1 MTRKLFSLTLSAFAL
16 LLLMGAGVEQDS
28 TGQPQT
34 EKGTRAAQLVQTGQT
49 HDQEATQVQTVPAV
63 SGSSVLTL
71 VEDMDRTLT
80 VNGKPVSSEVNKTQK
95 SGTTYVALAPM
106 VQELDSTASVTWDGG
121 SQTVTVRSS
130 KLNLTA
136 KVGQLYLVANGRYLY
151 IPEEVQ
157 LVNGRVTVPLSVLTE
172 AFDASLTWNS
182 ATGVVAVTRGSGA
195 LTAGDQ
201 YYDQDDLFWL
211 SRVIY
216 AESGNQPLEGMMA
229 VGNVVLNR
237 VNDPIYPN
245 TIVDVLAQK
254 NQFTTYQ
261 SGKLAYRTPNENSVI
276 AAKLVLDGGVVE
288 ETKGATHFDSSGNSW
303 ASRHKTCVAVIG
315 GHRFYA

>member
-28 TGQPQT
+28 AGQPQT
-34 EKGTRAAQLVQTGQT
+34 EKGTRGAQLVQTSQT
-49 HDQEATQVQTVPAV
+49 HDQEADQVHTVPAV

-71 VEDMDRTLT
+71 VESMDRNLT
-80 VNGKPVSSEVNKTQK
+80 VDGKPVSSDVNRTRK

-106 VQELDSTASVTWDGG
+106 VQELDSTASIAWDGG
-121 SQTVTVRSS
+121 SGTVTVSSS

-151 IPEEVQ
+151 IPEGVQ
-157 LVNGRVTVPLSVLTE
+157 LVNGRVVVPLSVLTE
-172 AFDASLTWNS
+172 AFGASLTWNAS
-182 ATGVVAVTRGSGA
+182 TGVAAVTRGSGA
-195 LTAGDQ
+195 LTSGDQ
-201 YYDQDDLFWL
+201 YYNQDDLFWL

-315 GHRFYA
+315 AHYFYA